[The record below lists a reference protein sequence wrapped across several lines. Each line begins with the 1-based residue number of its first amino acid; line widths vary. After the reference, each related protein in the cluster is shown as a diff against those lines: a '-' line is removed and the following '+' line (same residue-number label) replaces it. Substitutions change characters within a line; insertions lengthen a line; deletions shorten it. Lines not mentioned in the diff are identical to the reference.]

1 MSNAAYTVFE
11 SFNGWIEEGGY
22 CSYGWNKFLYSM
34 FHIFRWS
41 KIPGNIVVKADLG
54 NKYEHD
60 KQDDI
65 KLLNCI
71 LWNLFQKLMETEYIF
86 DIY

>member
-1 MSNAAYTVFE
+1 
-11 SFNGWIEEGGY
+11 
-22 CSYGWNKFLYSM
+22 M

-41 KIPGNIVVKADLG
+41 EIPGNIVVKADLG

-71 LWNLFQKLMETEYIF
+71 L
-86 DIY
+86 

>member
-1 MSNAAYTVFE
+1 MRLILFLKVL
-11 SFNGWIEEGGY
+11 IEVNEKERIGAMGETHSSIQCSIFLGGQ
-22 CSYGWNKFLYSM
+22 
-34 FHIFRWS
+34 
-41 KIPGNIVVKADLG
+41 KIQGNCILKADLS

-71 LWNLFQKLMETEYIF
+71 LQNLF
-86 DIY
+86 

>member
-1 MSNAAYTVFE
+1 MS
-11 SFNGWIEEGGY
+11 
-22 CSYGWNKFLYSM
+22 FLGLKKP
-34 FHIFRWS
+34 HK